1 MAARNSVNSSII
13 GNLSEFGLK
22 KADWN
27 NYIEQKGFFF
37 KQMVLKMIIKGKLYC
52 LVHEFMFLPYLQVI

>member
-37 KQMVLKMIIKGKLYC
+37 QANGIEDDNKRKAILLSS
-52 LVHEFMFLPYLQVI
+52 